1 LRKTAVILLLF
12 VVSIPAWSNNYCRDV
27 FNRLVNSVS
36 NVYGTK
42 PTLTIVESNYL
53 VAETYNTGEVKVGS
67 RLIEL
72 CRRFGK
78 DSTNAIAHVLS
89 HELAHYYQNHAW
101 ISNFTSAYANVEWSR
116 KLTESEQQL
125 LPVYETQADEMGFF
139 YALNAGYQSWKV
151 SGAVLDSIYK
161 WYELPK
167 ELPGYPPLEQRK
179 KISAGAKEKVAALMP
194 LFRIANYFTIMGK
207 YFPGETQYVFYESA
221 GYCLDHLVHE
231 NIKTPNVLNNLGVI
245 YFLQAQPYFY
255 APINKIMY
263 PLVIDDNASAM
274 DMSEMVGTKG
284 QTPDT
289 RELAAEAIELL
300 EKAKDAF
307 TQALKTNKNYMPA
320 NINITMVYFLL
331 NEEGALAD
339 KLKFIQTLVKDHES
353 YLAIAYQVEAFGYYL
368 KGDTKKMTE
377 AFKKAI
383 KLKDHIAQWNY
394 EVLTKTKSNTNET
407 LAGIQW
413 PVDTNEKIFGKNVA
427 AFFKGY
433 RSPQETRLDPY
444 HQKFIF
450 WTDKKTEG
458 TIYMFRSLFA
468 QTVYR
473 DMIFFE
479 VENENFETTAG
490 LKLGMQQDNVQ
501 KIYGNPYFKNVSA
514 STDQYLY
521 PSQSMIITVNHDSKI
536 VTGIM
541 YYGMKK

>member
-1 LRKTAVILLLF
+1 MNKKIVVILFLL
-12 VVSIPAWSNNYCRDV
+12 VSIPAWSNNYCRDV

-36 NVYGTK
+36 TVYGTK

-151 SGAVLDSIYK
+151 SSAVLDSIYV

-179 KISAGAKEKVAALMP
+179 KISEEAKTKVQSLMP

-207 YFPGETQYVFYESA
+207 YFPGETQYVYYESA

-245 YFLQAQPYFY
+245 YLLRSQPYCY
-255 APINKIMY
+255 APLTKLMY
-263 PLVIDDNASAM
+263 PVILDDDASSM
-274 DMSEMVGTKG
+274 DMSTVGTRG
-284 QTPDT
+284 PENAQ
-289 RELAAEAIELL
+289 ELSAEALELL
-300 EKAKDAF
+300 EKSRESFAA
-307 TQALKTNKNYMPA
+307 ALKGNKNYIPA
-320 NINITMVYFLL
+320 NMNIALVHFLL
-331 NEEGALAD
+331 KEEGALAD
-339 KLKFIQTLVKDHES
+339 KIKFIQGSVKD
-353 YLAIAYQVEAFGYYL
+353 QEAFLPVVYQIEAFSYYL
-368 KGDTKKMTE
+368 KGDTKKMTDS
-377 AFKKAI
+377 FKKAM
-383 KLKDHIAQWNY
+383 KLKDNSAQWNN
-394 EVLTKTKSNTNET
+394 EVLSKTTSNTNET
-407 LAGIQW
+407 MSGLKW
-413 PVDTNEKIFGKNVA
+413 PVDTNEKIFGKKVNE
-427 AFFKGY
+427 FFKGY
-433 RSPQETRLDPY
+433 RSAQESRLDPY
-444 HQKFIF
+444 HQKFIL
-450 WTDKKTEG
+450 WADKKPEG
-458 TIYMFRSLFA
+458 TIYMVRSLFS
-468 QTVYR
+468 QTIYR

-479 VENENFETTAG
+479 VENETFSTSAG
-490 LKLGMQQDNVQ
+490 LKLNESADKLQ
-501 KIYGNPYFKNVSA
+501 KIYGNPYFKNISA
-514 STDQYLY
+514 STDQWLY
-521 PSQSMIITVNHDSKI
+521 PSQSMVVTVNHTSQV